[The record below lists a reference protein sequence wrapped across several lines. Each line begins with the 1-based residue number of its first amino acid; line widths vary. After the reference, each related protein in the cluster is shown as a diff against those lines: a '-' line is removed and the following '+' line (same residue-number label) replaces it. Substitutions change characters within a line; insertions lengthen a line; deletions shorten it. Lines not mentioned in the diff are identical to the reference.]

1 MVKYK
6 MTTIFKEIFNDITLN
21 REQSR
26 AHEEEVEISETH
38 TTENFD
44 IKGTGPRDTKTSISA
59 NDIKASN
66 GRTSG
71 NALHPLTDKIYPTC
85 TSARRPQDRVD
96 RMSSA
101 HEVEEI
107 PNTYLTP
114 KEEFLDIEEDDDQ
127 IDEFIEPTPY
137 ENLLNEELRDI
148 NCIDEDVD
156 KVINNIPDEECKRMA
171 KEILN
176 RHKTVFRDQ
185 LPAAPA
191 KLEPFQLELKED
203 TEWYTSPKNKQAP
216 RLQTLAKQYE
226 VNKFLEKAISNNI
239 IRPSQATAWSQL
251 LLTPKPNGKWRVCMD
266 FRSLNTQTKSMGWPI
281 PNIKDMINK
290 IGSKR

>member
-1 MVKYK
+1 MLVGDNDMGKHK

-44 IKGTGPRDTKTSISA
+44 IKSTGPRDTYACISA
-59 NDIKASN
+59 NDIKASS

-85 TSARRPQDRVD
+85 TSTRSRQDRVSC
-96 RMSSA
+96 MSSA

-114 KEEFLDIEEDDDQ
+114 KQELLDIEEDNDE

-148 NCIDEDVD
+148 NHIM
-156 KVINNIPDEECKRMA
+156 KMLI
-171 KEILN
+171 
-176 RHKTVFRDQ
+176 
-185 LPAAPA
+185 
-191 KLEPFQLELKED
+191 KL
-203 TEWYTSPKNKQAP
+203 
-216 RLQTLAKQYE
+216 
-226 VNKFLEKAISNNI
+226 
-239 IRPSQATAWSQL
+239 
-251 LLTPKPNGKWRVCMD
+251 
-266 FRSLNTQTKSMGWPI
+266 
-281 PNIKDMINK
+281 
-290 IGSKR
+290 

>member
-1 MVKYK
+1 MKGLTKYGSQHMLVGYNDMVKHK
-6 MTTIFKEIFNDITLN
+6 MTTIFKEIFNNITLN

-26 AHEEEVEISETH
+26 AHEEEVEISEAH

-44 IKGTGPRDTKTSISA
+44 IKGTGPRDTKTCISA
-59 NDIKASN
+59 NDIEASS

-101 HEVEEI
+101 HMVEEI

-148 NCIDEDVD
+148 NHIM
-156 KVINNIPDEECKRMA
+156 KMLI
-171 KEILN
+171 
-176 RHKTVFRDQ
+176 
-185 LPAAPA
+185 
-191 KLEPFQLELKED
+191 KL
-203 TEWYTSPKNKQAP
+203 
-216 RLQTLAKQYE
+216 
-226 VNKFLEKAISNNI
+226 
-239 IRPSQATAWSQL
+239 
-251 LLTPKPNGKWRVCMD
+251 
-266 FRSLNTQTKSMGWPI
+266 
-281 PNIKDMINK
+281 
-290 IGSKR
+290 

>member
-1 MVKYK
+1 MVKHQ
-6 MTTIFKEIFNDITLN
+6 MTTIFKEYSIKLHSIESNPG
-21 REQSR
+21 

-44 IKGTGPRDTKTSISA
+44 IKSTGPRDTYACISA
-59 NDIKASN
+59 NDIKASS

-101 HEVEEI
+101 HMVEEI

-148 NCIDEDVD
+148 NHIM
-156 KVINNIPDEECKRMA
+156 KMLI
-171 KEILN
+171 
-176 RHKTVFRDQ
+176 
-185 LPAAPA
+185 
-191 KLEPFQLELKED
+191 KL
-203 TEWYTSPKNKQAP
+203 
-216 RLQTLAKQYE
+216 
-226 VNKFLEKAISNNI
+226 
-239 IRPSQATAWSQL
+239 
-251 LLTPKPNGKWRVCMD
+251 
-266 FRSLNTQTKSMGWPI
+266 
-281 PNIKDMINK
+281 
-290 IGSKR
+290 

>member
-1 MVKYK
+1 MIKHK

-26 AHEEEVEISETH
+26 AHEEEVEISEAH

-44 IKGTGPRDTKTSISA
+44 VKGTGPWDTKTCISA
-59 NDIKASN
+59 NDIRASN

-85 TSARRPQDRVD
+85 TSARRPQDRVSC
-96 RMSSA
+96 MSSA

-107 PNTYLTP
+107 PNTYLSP

-148 NCIDEDVD
+148 NHIM
-156 KVINNIPDEECKRMA
+156 KMLI
-171 KEILN
+171 
-176 RHKTVFRDQ
+176 
-185 LPAAPA
+185 
-191 KLEPFQLELKED
+191 KL
-203 TEWYTSPKNKQAP
+203 
-216 RLQTLAKQYE
+216 
-226 VNKFLEKAISNNI
+226 
-239 IRPSQATAWSQL
+239 
-251 LLTPKPNGKWRVCMD
+251 
-266 FRSLNTQTKSMGWPI
+266 
-281 PNIKDMINK
+281 
-290 IGSKR
+290 